1 MTRRRLRLSAVM
13 AGLLVALAGCQSSS
27 EPGVTSDTIVLG
39 SVLALEGPAQG
50 LGQGMRTGIRAATRG
65 RSVQGR
71 DVVVRFLDDSYA
83 PAKAQ
88 ESTNRLVNSDEGIFL
103 MLGNVGTPTAV
114 MTLPI
119 LAEHYIPAVGFFTG
133 AGILRPGSGGPI
145 LNYRASYVEEVGAVV
160 DEAIRRGFGPDE
172 VCAYVQNDAYGMAG
186 IVGMREAMLRHDAS
200 QNLIDL
206 YNEILSRGGDEPV
219 RNNIGPV
226 GVYPR
231 NTAEVREGYQ
241 SLKSWE
247 QRTGTSC
254 QVVVTVGAYE
264 NIAHFIRYARR
275 HEAWVI
281 SAVSFT
287 GAENFH
293 DDLRRHGIDSGVL
306 MTQVVPNLDSRLPI
320 VEEARQALGS
330 EFGYVSLEGYVVG
343 RMVLRL
349 LEDMDGD
356 LTREN
361 FMAHARQ
368 ARFDL
373 GGIEIDFTRDGNQ
386 ASQLVNL
393 NSLTRV
399 GWAPTPDTFWDE
411 HVVSR

>member
-1 MTRRRLRLSAVM
+1 MKRGRSAACIM
-13 AGLLVALAGCQSSS
+13 LASIALLLVGCKSSS

-50 LGQGMRTGIRAATRG
+50 LGQGMRAGLRAATRG

-71 DVVVRFLDDSYA
+71 NVVIRFLDDSYA

-88 ESTNRLVNSDEGIFL
+88 ESTNRLLNDEDGIFL
-103 MLGNVGTPTAV
+103 MVGNVGTPTAT
-114 MTLPI
+114 MTLPM
-119 LAEHYIPAVGFFTG
+119 LREHNIPAVGFFTG
-133 AGILRPGSGGPI
+133 AGLLRPGDGGPI
-145 LNYRASYVEEVGAVV
+145 LNFRASYVEEVGAVV
-160 DEAIRRGFGPDE
+160 DEAIARGFRPE
-172 VCAYVQNDAYGMAG
+172 QICAYVQNDAYGMAG
-186 IVGMREAMLRHDAS
+186 IVGMRTAMLRHDAS
-200 QNLIDL
+200 QQLIDL
-206 YNEILSRGGDEPV
+206 YSEILSRRGEEPV

-231 NTAEVREGYQ
+231 NTAEVRAGYQ

-247 QRTGTSC
+247 QRSGTAC
-254 QVVVTVGAYE
+254 GVVVTVGAYE
-264 NIAHFIRYARR
+264 NIAHFVRYARQS
-275 HEAWVI
+275 ESWVI

-287 GAENFH
+287 GAENFL

-330 EFGYVSLEGYVVG
+330 EFGYVSLEGYIVG

-349 LEDMDGD
+349 LEDMEGD
-356 LTREN
+356 LTRDN

-393 NSLTRV
+393 NNMTRV
-399 GWAPTPDTFWDE
+399 GWAPTPESFWDE